1 MTGPSPYRPTI
12 PAEYWQQIGP
22 FVEAAVTDSAGA
34 TSYSERELFAAVTPF
49 VLWAW
54 QAAGLPLERRQ
65 VFQLSVID
73 RFTSTE
79 APTYRTDASRNTIRS
94 RLLRMAEVLHPDQ
107 APRDLRP
114 LGASDPTRPY
124 SPEEIAALRS
134 WARSQRTEQRR
145 RDAEALLALGL
156 GAGLSG
162 REILHVRITDIRGAS
177 RGVDVVVGGERPRRV
192 PVLREWERALLERAD
207 GPAKEAWAFRAGHTT
222 DNANLITDFVSRS
235 RGRIQL
241 QARRMRTTWI
251 VHHLNVG
258 TPAVAL
264 IRAAGVNSLAALDRF
279 LPFADITDEF
289 NDSLR
294 GTTSRETHEW

>member
-1 MTGPSPYRPTI
+1 MTGASPYRPTI

-22 FVEAAVTDSAGA
+22 FVARAVTDSAGA
-34 TSYSERELFAAVTPF
+34 TSYSDRELFAATTPF

-54 QAAGLPLERRQ
+54 QTAGLPLKREQIFRI
-65 VFQLSVID
+65 SVVD
-73 RFTSTE
+73 RFASVE
-79 APTYRTDASRNTIRS
+79 ADSYATAASRNTIRS
-94 RLLRMAEVLHPDQ
+94 RLLRMAEVLHPEQ
-107 APRDLRP
+107 TERPLRA

-124 SPEEIAALRS
+124 STEEVIALRS

-162 REILHVRITDIRGAS
+162 REILNVRVADIRRVSG
-177 RGVDVVVGGERPRRV
+177 GVDVGVGGERPRRV
-192 PVLREWERALLERAD
+192 PVLREWERALLDRAD
-207 GPAKEAWAFRAGHTT
+207 ADDTKAWAFRAGHTT
-222 DNANLITDFVSRS
+222 ENPNLITDFVSRS

-251 VHHLNVG
+251 VHHLNAG

-279 LPFADITDEF
+279 LPFAEPADEL
-289 NDSLR
+289 NEALR
-294 GTTSRETHEW
+294 GSASGTQQS